1 METKHTKAGLLYTKN
16 PGSIVV
22 HDYEMYAICDIW
34 YDESNE
40 DEALANAKL
49 IAAAPLLLEALIKVY
64 SKQVEQG
71 KIGSGEVLLMINAIK
86 KATE

>member
-1 METKHTKAGLLYTKN
+1 METKHTKVGLLYTKN

-49 IAAAPLLLEALIKVY
+49 IVVAPELLKKLIELRD
-64 SKQVEQG
+64 SEHINITG
-71 KIGSGEVLLMINAIK
+71 NDWTELDLLIK